1 MADCAERAPGL
12 VVPPR
17 KGTLVLWYNY
27 RQDGSSDTR
36 AIHAGAAANHAWT
49 ATDSLILSSGIR
61 RQYHVMWNRG
71 DTVHSLDWLT

>member
-27 RQDGSSDTR
+27 REDGSSDTR
-36 AIHAGAAANHAWT
+36 AIHAGATPNHAWT
-49 ATDSLILSSGIR
+49 ATDLILSS
-61 RQYHVMWNRG
+61 
-71 DTVHSLDWLT
+71 